1 MEPHRD
7 ALKLIFWKLSNP
19 PPQSCHSSQRSPV
32 VLVLC
37 VGVVKESSKCLISA
51 NVRTME
57 APDTFP
63 TVELLQPAVISRPGP
78 VSGNAE
84 GVFQTI
90 SDGKYNSVSNDS
102 GVDSLPVVCSYPSHD
117 QSSQPLHLYYQNVGG
132 MNMHITDYLLAC
144 SDDCF
149 DIIALSETWLSDCT
163 LSVQGFG
170 SNYEV
175 FRTDRSPLNNSKT
188 IGGGVLIA
196 VHRRLKAQLIE
207 TASGKCVEQVWVR
220 LKLVNFSLY
229 LCVIYLPPDRCRDLP
244 LIDAHIQSL
253 QEITSTHVLPVDE
266 ILIVGDFNFSS
277 IKWQTSS
284 GGFFFPDPALSTFH
298 IGITTM
304 LDGYNLNLLRQSN
317 PVVNEN
323 NRMLDLCFSSREDV
337 APKISASPFPLVNSV
352 RHHPPLHI
360 VLDSNRLQNAC
371 IPTDIICYNF
381 SRTDYTNMTDFL
393 TQIDWDEVLDNDD
406 VNAAVQTFSNVMS
419 YAIDYYV
426 PKRSRRQTRHPPWLT
441 AEARHLKTTKR
452 AALKRYSKHGGFSLR
467 NHYVQINQLYKKTVK
482 RCHANYLNNQQIA
495 AAALNVP
502 LSNNSLNCINI
513 DEDSIRTAI
522 VGMKASNSPGPD
534 GIPAVILKK
543 CSRGVIAPLCK
554 LFRMSLATEVFPNL
568 WKASFMFPVHKKGDK
583 KDINNYRGITSLSAI
598 PKLFE
603 KVDFDGAKTSVQHK
617 L

>member
-1 MEPHRD
+1 MSHLGKYLHIPSFPSADLSRTYRCPPL
-7 ALKLIFWKLSNP
+7 ALNRIP
-19 PPQSCHSSQRSPV
+19 GCTD
-32 VLVLC
+32 
-37 VGVVKESSKCLISA
+37 
-51 NVRTME
+51 VRTME

-90 SDGKYNSVSNDS
+90 SDGN
-102 GVDSLPVVCSYPSHD
+102 YPSHD

-337 APKISASPFPLVNSV
+337 APNISASPFPLVNSV

-482 RCHANYLNNQQIA
+482 RCHANYLNNVQRK
-495 AAALNVP
+495 LK
-502 LSNNSLNCINI
+502 SNPRYFWKHVNEQRKEFGLPSSMSFGDL
-513 DEDSIRTAI
+513 
-522 VGMKASNSPGPD
+522 PD
-534 GIPAVILKK
+534 VCGK
-543 CSRGVIAPLCK
+543 
-554 LFRMSLATEVFPNL
+554 VF
-568 WKASFMFPVHKKGDK
+568 
-583 KDINNYRGITSLSAI
+583 
-598 PKLFE
+598 
-603 KVDFDGAKTSVQHK
+603 
-617 L
+617 